1 MKTLFLLFLLLST
14 TTLIA
19 QEDFGALLEQKEY
32 GTYRI
37 KYHEAYQGEK
47 DEEDIFIEDA
57 NGEKKFIAFRYTKM
71 VISIYEHNIV
81 IQSTGRYSE
90 ALSHYGK
97 GAKITGP
104 NWYGY
109 EIPSVKLEIGKTHT
123 RVFSEPEEI
132 DGEEIFM
139 VEELFTNPK

>member
-19 QEDFGALLEQKEY
+19 QDNGALVEQREY
-32 GTYRI
+32 GTYHI

-47 DEEDIFIEDA
+47 DEEDIFIEDN

-71 VISIYEHNIV
+71 VVSIYEHNIV
-81 IQSTGRYSE
+81 IRSTGRYSE
-90 ALSHYGK
+90 AISTYGK
-97 GAKITGP
+97 GAKLTGP

-109 EIPSVKLEIGKTHT
+109 EIPNVKLVISKTNT
-123 RVFSEPEEI
+123 KVYSEPEDI
-132 DGEEIFM
+132 NGEEVFM
-139 VEELFTNPK
+139 VEETFTNPK